1 VIHYLMVYYVTV
13 YRMPAD
19 SYLLR
24 ENDRRLEMSEITNEI
39 KKRRTFAI
47 ISHPD
52 AGKTTLTEKFLLYG
66 GAINQAG
73 SVKGKATAKHAVSDW
88 MEIEKE
94 RGISVTSSVLQF
106 SYGGYCINILDTPG
120 HQDFSEDT
128 YRTLMAADSAVMV
141 IDASKGVEAQTRKLF
156 KVCVMRHIPIF
167 TFINKLDRE
176 AKDTFELLDDIEKEL
191 GIATCP
197 INWPIGSGK
206 EFKGVYDRA
215 KREVELFSDTKKGT
229 AMGEVK
235 TVPIDAPETEELIGS
250 DAKDILA
257 DEIELLDG
265 AATEF
270 DQELVDKG
278 QLSPVFFGSA
288 LTNFGVET
296 FLKHFLKMT
305 TSPLPRRSDHGEID
319 PMTEKDFSAF
329 VFKIQAN
336 MNKAHRDR
344 IAFMRICS
352 GEFEAGMSV
361 YHVQGGKDVRLS
373 QPQQMMASER
383 KMIDK
388 AYGGD
393 IIGIFDPGIFSIGD
407 TLTTSKE
414 KFAYEGIPTFAPE
427 HFARVRQVDTMKR
440 KQFVKGIN
448 QIAQEGAIQIFQEFN
463 TGMEEIIVGV
473 VGVLQF
479 DVLKYRLQNEYN
491 VEIRLENLPY
501 EYIRWIENEE
511 IDMDRLSGTSDM
523 KKIMDLKGR
532 PLLLFAHEWSIRM
545 TEERNEGLILSEFGR
560 S

>member
-1 VIHYLMVYYVTV
+1 
-13 YRMPAD
+13 
-19 SYLLR
+19 
-24 ENDRRLEMSEITNEI
+24 MSEFFSEI

-66 GAINQAG
+66 GVINQAG

-106 SYGGYCINILDTPG
+106 NYGGYCINILDTPG

-156 KVCVMRHIPIF
+156 KVCAMRHIPIF
-167 TFINKLDRE
+167 TFINKMDRD
-176 AKDTFELLDDIEKEL
+176 AKDTFDLLDDIEKEL
-191 GIATCP
+191 GIPTCP
-197 INWPIGSGK
+197 VNWPIGSGK
-206 EFKGVYDRA
+206 AFKGVYDRE
-215 KREVELFSDTKKGT
+215 KEEVELFSDTRKGT
-229 AMGEVK
+229 TTGEVK
-235 TVPIDAPETEELIGS
+235 KISINNPEVDWLIG
-250 DAKDILA
+250 AEGKVTLEE
-257 DEIELLDG
+257 EIELLDG
-265 AATEF
+265 ASAEF

-278 QLSPVFFGSA
+278 ELSPVFFGSA

-296 FLKHFLKMT
+296 FLQHFLAMT
-305 TSPLPRRSDHGEID
+305 TPPLPRMSDHGAID
-319 PMTEKDFSAF
+319 PIQEEEFSAF

-352 GEFEAGMSV
+352 GEFDAGMTV

-383 KMIDK
+383 KIIDK

-393 IIGIFDPGIFSIGD
+393 IIGVFDPGIFSIGD

-414 KFAYEGIPTFAPE
+414 RFAYEGIPTFAPE

-448 QIAQEGAIQIFQEFN
+448 QIAQEGAIQIFQEYN

-479 DVLKYRLQNEYN
+479 DVLKYRLENEYK
-491 VEIRLENLPY
+491 VEIRLETLPY
-501 EYIRWIENEE
+501 EHIRWIENEE
-511 IDMDRLSGTSDM
+511 LDLDRLVGTSDM
-523 KKIMDLKGR
+523 KKIKDLKDR
-532 PLLLFAHEWSIRM
+532 PLLLFINEWSIRM
-545 TEERNEGLILSEFGR
+545 TLDRNEGLILSEFGR

>member
-1 VIHYLMVYYVTV
+1 MIHYLLVYYVTV
-13 YRMPAD
+13 YGMPAD

-106 SYGGYCINILDTPG
+106 KYGGYCINILDTPG

-215 KREVELFSDTKKGT
+215 KCEVELFSDTKKGT

-235 TVPIDAPETEELIGS
+235 TVPIDAPETEELIGA

-265 AATEF
+265 AAAEF

-305 TSPLPRRSDHGEID
+305 TSPLPRKSDHGEID

-393 IIGIFDPGIFSIGD
+393 IIGVFDPGIFSIGD